1 MMVKSGALSA
11 MRIHERHTESAWL
24 RFAAATPQETD
35 YTPRDF
41 ISRYCT
47 VNC

>member
-1 MMVKSGALSA
+1 MTVKRTELSA
-11 MRIHERHTESAWL
+11 MRKYTSGIPNRP